1 MLDSFFNQVLP
12 IVILYNQKIAESFT
26 VLTLND
32 ELQKLNRRM
41 TIFVYDNSPVSDGEN
56 TIASIGNLDIIYHH
70 DKDNGGLSTGY
81 NRGARVAKDLEKKWV
96 LLLDQ
101 DTTFDNL
108 LLSFHLSIQKHPDV
122 NLFVPIVKLS
132 NGVIFSPSIVK
143 HKRGYSPKVFFP
155 GVYNLMKFSPVNS
168 GMLISLKLFHEVGG
182 YNEKIK
188 VDFCDFQFIEKVLL
202 KEPLFVVVDSVAIQD
217 FSAFEPSVEKQ
228 LRRFNIYLSDVKNCN
243 KPTLNDK
250 FGFFYTVTRHALGL
264 TYKLKNLKFM
274 NLYIKKYLLN

>member
-1 MLDSFFNQVLP
+1 MLDSFLNQVLP

-32 ELQKLNRRM
+32 ELQKLNSRM
-41 TIFVYDNSPVSDGEN
+41 TIFVYDNSPILDKEN

-70 DKDNGGLSTGY
+70 NKDNGGLSIGY
-81 NRGARVAKDLEKKWV
+81 NKGAKVASDLGKKWV

-101 DTTFDNL
+101 DTTFENL
-108 LLSFHLSIQKHPDV
+108 LESFNLSIQKYPDV
-122 NLFVPIVKLS
+122 NLFAPIIKLS

-143 HKRGYSPKVFFP
+143 HKRGYPPKTFFP
-155 GVYNLMKFSPVNS
+155 GVYNLAQFSPVNS
-168 GMLISLKLFHEVGG
+168 GMLIALKMFHQVGG

-228 LRRFNIYLSDVKNCN
+228 LKRFIIYLADVKNCD
-243 KPTLNDK
+243 KSTLNDK
-250 FGFFYTVTRHALGL
+250 VGFFYTVTRHTLGL
-264 TYKLKNLKFM
+264 TYKLKNFKFL
-274 NLYIKKYLLN
+274 NLYIRKYLLN